1 MNSLQTLD
9 YVAIAVYM
17 LLMAGIGLFLGRFVK
32 NIGDYFKG
40 GNSIPWVS
48 GAISN
53 FMTKFSTFIFVA
65 YAGIAYSDGMIA
77 ITLIWS
83 TVLPALVGAAVF
95 AKRWRRAGIS
105 TPMEY
110 LETRFNPAVRQIFS
124 WSGVGFKIL
133 DNMVRLYALGLF
145 LKAAT
150 GISLETSILV
160 CGVIVALYTIAG
172 GLWAVVITDVVQFI
186 ILIVATLILVPLAIT
201 AAGGIQTLM
210 QTIPDHFTWTQGKK
224 GIPLYI
230 AVYYC
235 MILIKY
241 SGNWTFI
248 QRFYSVRDEKAGKK
262 QALLSAA
269 LFFVFPIIFLFP
281 SIAAKAIIP
290 NLENPEMA
298 YVSISLK
305 LLPQGIMGL
314 MVAAMFAATMSVL
327 SGEYNVTAGVLT
339 KDIYQRLFK
348 KNAGDKELLW
358 VGRLMTLFLG
368 AMITVGALYVGGFGG
383 AFEANKLFTGLFA
396 IPMTIPLIL
405 GIVLKRPQ
413 PWGALATVVVGI
425 VTGLILNSQPQIS
438 WEFGTA
444 IEIAICISVFLI
456 SGLFQSKNPVYHQ
469 NVSAL
474 FTKLATPLTEAQ
486 KPVENWGF
494 QKAMNKLYA
503 VALLVTGVLFIVMS
517 IPSIKNISGMSS
529 MIAGA
534 ICLVLAGV
542 IWVLNRRKAG
552 PDVPGGKVTGV
563 TKPRLSEV
571 LHTK

>member
-1 MNSLQTLD
+1 MDSLQPLD
-9 YVAIAVYM
+9 YVAIAIYM
-17 LLMAGIGLFLGRFVK
+17 LLMAGIGLFLGKFVK
-32 NIGDYFKG
+32 NVGDYFKG

-65 YAGIAYSDGMIA
+65 YAGIAYTDGFIA

-83 TVLPALVGAAVF
+83 TVLPALVGAAIF
-95 AKRWRRAGIS
+95 AKRWRRAGII

-110 LETRFNPAVRQIFS
+110 LETRFNPLVRQIFS

-150 GISLETSILV
+150 GMSLESSILI
-160 CGVIVALYTIAG
+160 CGIIVAVYTIAG
-172 GLWAVVITDVVQFI
+172 GLWAVVITDVVQFV
-186 ILIVATLILVPLAIT
+186 ILIVATLILVPLTIS
-201 AAGGIQTLM
+201 AAGGFQNLYN
-210 QTIPDHFTWTQGKK
+210 TIPNHFEWTQGSK
-224 GIPLYI
+224 GTPLFI
-230 AVYYC
+230 MVYYI

-269 LFFVFPIIFLFP
+269 FFFLFPIIFLFP
-281 SIAAKAIIP
+281 SIAARAIIP
-290 NLENPEMA
+290 DLQNPEMA
-298 YVSISLK
+298 YVSVSLK
-305 LLPQGIMGL
+305 LLPEGIMGL

-348 KNAGDKELLW
+348 AQAKDKELLW

-368 AMITVGALYVGGFGG
+368 AMITVGALYVGGVGG

-405 GIVLKRPQ
+405 GILLKRPQ
-413 PWGALATVVVGI
+413 PWGALATVVAGI
-425 VTGLILNSQPQIS
+425 ATGLILNANSQIS
-438 WEFGTA
+438 WEAGTL
-444 IEIAICISVFLI
+444 IEIVICLVVFLV
-456 SGLFQSKNPVYHQ
+456 SGLFENRD
-469 NVSAL
+469 SAYKPRVEA
-474 FTKLATPLTEAQ
+474 FFKKLHTPLTEAQ
-486 KPVENWGF
+486 KPVENWAF
-494 QKAMNKLYA
+494 QRAMNKLYA
-503 VALLVTGVLFIVMS
+503 LALCVTGFLFIIMS
-517 IPSIKNISGMSS
+517 IPSIKETSGLSS
-529 MIAGA
+529 AVAGA
-534 ICLVLAGV
+534 GCLVFAA
-542 IWVLNRRKAG
+542 IMWYLNR
-552 PDVPGGKVTGV
+552 
-563 TKPRLSEV
+563 KPIELNPEEIVKTPKINSEV
-571 LHTK
+571 TA

>member
-1 MNSLQTLD
+1 
-9 YVAIAVYM
+9 
-17 LLMAGIGLFLGRFVK
+17 
-32 NIGDYFKG
+32 
-40 GNSIPWVS
+40 
-48 GAISN
+48 
-53 FMTKFSTFIFVA
+53 
-65 YAGIAYSDGMIA
+65 
-77 ITLIWS
+77 
-83 TVLPALVGAAVF
+83 
-95 AKRWRRAGIS
+95 
-105 TPMEY
+105 
-110 LETRFNPAVRQIFS
+110 
-124 WSGVGFKIL
+124 
-133 DNMVRLYALGLF
+133 
-145 LKAAT
+145 
-150 GISLETSILV
+150 
-160 CGVIVALYTIAG
+160 
-172 GLWAVVITDVVQFI
+172 
-186 ILIVATLILVPLAIT
+186 
-201 AAGGIQTLM
+201 
-210 QTIPDHFTWTQGKK
+210 
-224 GIPLYI
+224 
-230 AVYYC
+230 
-235 MILIKY
+235 
-241 SGNWTFI
+241 
-248 QRFYSVRDEKAGKK
+248 
-262 QALLSAA
+262 
-269 LFFVFPIIFLFP
+269 
-281 SIAAKAIIP
+281 
-290 NLENPEMA
+290 
-298 YVSISLK
+298 
-305 LLPQGIMGL
+305 
-314 MVAAMFAATMSVL
+314 
-327 SGEYNVTAGVLT
+327 
-339 KDIYQRLFK
+339 
-348 KNAGDKELLW
+348 
-358 VGRLMTLFLG
+358 MTLFLG

-552 PDVPGGKVTGV
+552 PDVPGGKVTGII
-563 TKPRLSEV
+563 KPRLSEV

>member
-1 MNSLQTLD
+1 MKSLQTLD
-9 YVAIAVYM
+9 YAAIAVYM

-77 ITLIWS
+77 VTLIWS

-110 LETRFNPAVRQIFS
+110 LETRFSPAVRQVFS

-150 GISLETSILV
+150 GITLETSILV

-186 ILIVATLILVPLAIT
+186 ILIVATLILVPLTIT
-201 AAGGIQTLM
+201 AAGGLQNLM
-210 QTIPDHFTWTQGKK
+210 HTIPEHFTWFNGKK

-230 AVYYC
+230 AVYYV

-248 QRFYSVRDEKAGKK
+248 QRFYSVRDEKAGRK
-262 QALLSAA
+262 QALLSAL
-269 LFFVFPIIFLFP
+269 LFFLFPVVFLFP
-281 SIAAKAIIP
+281 SIAARAIIP

-339 KDIYQRLFK
+339 KDIYQRLFNK
-348 KNAGDKELLW
+348 AAADKELLW
-358 VGRLMTLFLG
+358 VGRLMTLALG
-368 AMITVGALYVGGFGG
+368 AMITVGALSVGGFGG

-413 PWGALATVVVGI
+413 PWGALATVAIGI
-425 VTGLILNSQPQIS
+425 ITGVMLNTQPQIS
-438 WEFGTA
+438 WEAGTG
-444 IEIAICISVFLI
+444 IEIAICVTVFLV
-456 SGLFQSKNPVYHQ
+456 SGLFRNRNAGYRQ
-469 NVSAL
+469 NVAAL
-474 FTKLATPLTEAQ
+474 FTKLETPLTEAQ
-486 KPVENWGF
+486 KPAENWGF
-494 QKAMNKLYA
+494 QQAMNKLYA
-503 VALLVTGVLFIVMS
+503 VALLVTGSLFVVMS
-517 IPSIKNISGMSS
+517 IPSIHNTSGLSS
-529 MIAGA
+529 VAAGV
-534 ICLVLAGV
+534 ICLVLAVLVWVFNRSKTRTV
-542 IWVLNRRKAG
+542 ISSSKERSQKTETIA
-552 PDVPGGKVTGV
+552 
-563 TKPRLSEV
+563 S
-571 LHTK
+571 